1 MSNAPTHSVRSAIA
15 TGPLLLLLF
24 FLIGCLAPGAALAVD
39 GSDSLN
45 FRTISDGCGPFG
57 VGKYEAQDTSI
68 SYCMNQ
74 DCPGPSKPGG
84 PWRTYNQGWTWLDD
98 EFAAIV
104 CHGYPSNTSFGGHNL
119 SPDLAR
125 AATQIAVWM
134 LNGTTHPDGTYS
146 YTNSKGVARSGR
158 FYENAEAVAAAR
170 WLYDSA
176 KSGSIKAA
184 PHRARRYYGPVSG
197 EGRHQDMLYV
207 LPAVSIS
214 FQKQSSQADITAG
227 NDTYRL
233 GGATFDIF
241 ESAGDARVGTIQM
254 DENGRAQATLLP
266 NTAYYLVETKAPAG
280 YIPRSDRIAFPTQNS
295 GEHVTVNEQPGTIT
309 LRIAKIDAATDAG
322 AQVGASLAGAEFTCV
337 SQSTPGWTRTLTTD
351 ENGQAIL
358 DDVPL
363 GTFTIYES
371 KAPEGYLISND
382 CWSYTVGAEQLGD
395 TGIVELES
403 RIPNIPIAF
412 DLEISKF
419 KDHGDNDE
427 SGLEQP
433 AGGVVFEVVSNS
445 SQQVVGTLTTNVYG
459 FASTK
464 DQPEAWFGAGKRPA
478 SAHGAIPYDRAG
490 YTVREVVE
498 TVPEGFKQAG
508 EWTITAEQTADGA
521 ELQYIV
527 DNHALSTHL
536 QIVKR
541 DAQTGGTVPLA
552 GFTFQL
558 LDSHHEPV
566 SQTCWYPTHN
576 VMNTFTTDTAGAVTL
591 PESLNPGTYYVH
603 EASAK
608 EPYLRGEDLE
618 ITIPADRNLTP
629 VAVASFYDDAATGSI
644 EIIKTDAVDGRT
656 LAGATFD
663 IRAGGDIVRADDS
676 IVALDG
682 ETVATVTTDERG
694 HARVDH
700 LSLGCGTAIYEVVE
714 TQAPEGYLLNPTPH
728 TVKLSYADQQTPVIE
743 AHLDVSNDYT
753 KIDVSKVDACGGQEV
768 TGAELVLCDFN
779 GNEIDSWTSS
789 GKPHH
794 IEHLS
799 PGTYTLRETMS
810 PRTYDLAE
818 EITFEVKATGEVQ
831 TVAMKDTPIEI
842 RGRIDKRQEI
852 AQPVVSKLVANGD
865 GKNRAKARANT
876 QGAFSY
882 TIDAKNESSTWV
894 DELTITDD
902 LECDKDGAA
911 KLVAVET
918 PIAVGDLNGL
928 CNVWYRT
935 SPAGTDDTGKQ
946 VNATLDDG
954 HRNPWLETEEVT
966 KLLGDDMRLVDY
978 DGWHLWKADIPTDKS
993 VTLDTKEI
1001 DLTGDAVITGIRFE
1015 YGAVAADFTT
1025 RSEADSWT
1033 RDDLKDE
1040 HDDLDDAK
1048 AVLSSDA
1055 RGAVV
1060 HMQATSSYTPQ
1071 AALANSARVDLCR
1084 NGGGDKLEAHDEDR
1098 VIQRCALP
1106 QNLPATGSVTA
1117 AACIT
1122 ALLTTGTAAL
1132 WFARLKSVTK
1142 KRQHDKKAGEPVS
1155 RLARLGHKR

>member
-1 MSNAPTHSVRSAIA
+1 MSNAPTHSVHSAIA

-24 FLIGCLAPGAALAVD
+24 FLIGCLVPGAALAVD
-39 GSDSLN
+39 GSDALN

-84 PWRTYNQGWTWLDD
+84 AWRTYNQGWTWLDD

-104 CHGYPSNTSFGGHNL
+104 CHGYPSSTSFGGHNL

-134 LNGTTHPDGTYS
+134 LNGTTRPDGTYS

-176 KSGSIKAA
+176 KSGAIKAA
-184 PHRARRYYGPVSG
+184 PHRARRYHGPVSG

-207 LPAVSIS
+207 LPAASVS
-214 FQKQSSQADITAG
+214 FQKQSSNATITAG
-227 NDTYRL
+227 NDTYKL

-241 ESAGDARVGTIQM
+241 ESAGGARVGTIQM
-254 DENGRAQATLLP
+254 DDNGRAQATLLP
-266 NTAYYLVETKAPAG
+266 NTAYYLVETKAPVG
-280 YIPRSDRIAFPTQNS
+280 YIPRGDRIAFTTSDS
-295 GEHVTVNEQPGTIT
+295 GGHVTIDEQPGTIT
-309 LRIAKIDAATDAG
+309 LSIVKIDAATNAG
-322 AQVGASLAGAEFTCV
+322 PQVGASLAGAEFTCV

-351 ENGQAIL
+351 ENGRATL
-358 DDVPL
+358 NDVPL
-363 GTFTIYES
+363 GSFTIYES
-371 KAPEGYLISND
+371 KAPEGYHISND
-382 CWSYTVGAEQLGD
+382 SWSYTVGADQIGD
-395 TGIVELES
+395 TGVVELES

-419 KDHGDNDE
+419 KDRGDNDG
-427 SGLEQP
+427 SGIEQP
-433 AGGVVFEVVSNS
+433 AEGVIFEVVSNS
-445 SQQVVGTLTTNVYG
+445 SQQVIGTLTTNVYG

-464 DQPEAWFGAGKRPA
+464 DQADAWFGAGARV
-478 SAHGAIPYDRAG
+478 SGAHGAIPYDRAG
-490 YTVREVVE
+490 YTVREVAE

-508 EWTITAEQTADGA
+508 DWTVTVEQIADGA
-521 ELQYIV
+521 ELQYII

-566 SQTCWYPTHN
+566 SQTCWYPAHH
-576 VMNTFTTDTAGAVTL
+576 VMSTFTTDTAGAVTL
-591 PESLNPGTYYVH
+591 PESLNPGTYYVR

-608 EPYLRGEDLE
+608 KPYLRGEDLKV
-618 ITIPADRNLTP
+618 TIPADKNLTP

-644 EIIKTDAVDGRT
+644 EIVKTDAVGGHA

-663 IRAGGDIVRADDS
+663 IRAVGDIVRPDGS

-682 ETVATVTTDERG
+682 ETVATATTDERG
-694 HARVDH
+694 YARADH
-700 LSLGCGTAIYEVVE
+700 LSLGCGAATYEVVE

-728 TVKLSYADQQTPVIE
+728 TVELSYADQQTPVIE
-743 AHLDVSNDYT
+743 ARLDVSNDYT
-753 KIDVSKVDACGGQEV
+753 KIDISKADATGGQEV
-768 TGAELVLCDFN
+768 AGAKLALCDSD

-789 GKPHH
+789 DKPHH

-818 EITFEVKATGEVQ
+818 DTTFEVKATGEVQ
-831 TVAMKDTPIEI
+831 TVAMKDAPIEI

-852 AQPVVSKLVANGD
+852 SQPVISKLVANGD
-865 GKNRAKARANT
+865 GKNRAKTQPDT
-876 QGAFSY
+876 QGTFSY
-882 TIDAKNESSTWV
+882 TIDARNESSTWV
-894 DELTITDD
+894 DEFTVTDD
-902 LECDKDGAA
+902 LECAKDGAA

-918 PIAVGDLNGL
+918 PLAVGDLNGL

-935 SPAGTDDTGKQ
+935 SLAGTGDTDQ
-946 VNATLDDG
+946 RVNATLDDG
-954 HRNPWLETEEVT
+954 HHNPWLETDEVT
-966 KLLGDDMRLVDY
+966 KLLGDDARLVDY
-978 DGWHLWKADIPTDKS
+978 AGWHLWKADIPTAES
-993 VTLDTKEI
+993 VTLETK
-1001 DLTGDAVITGIRFE
+1001 DLGLADGTSITGIRFE
-1015 YGAVAADFTT
+1015 YGAVSADFTT
-1025 RSEADSWT
+1025 RSDADSWT
-1033 RDDLKDE
+1033 RVDLKDE
-1040 HDDLDDAK
+1040 HDDLDDAR

-1060 HMQATSSYTPQ
+1060 HMRATSSYTPQ
-1071 AALANSARVDLCR
+1071 TALTNSARVDLCR

-1106 QNLPATGSVTA
+1106 QDLPATGSVPI

-1122 ALLTTGTAAL
+1122 ALLTSGAAAI
-1132 WFARLKSVTK
+1132 WFARLRSFRK
-1142 KRQHDKKAGEPVS
+1142 KR
-1155 RLARLGHKR
+1155 

>member
-1 MSNAPTHSVRSAIA
+1 MSNAPTHSVHSAIA

-24 FLIGCLAPGAALAVD
+24 FLIGCLAPGGALAVD
-39 GSDSLN
+39 GSDALN

-84 PWRTYNQGWTWLDD
+84 PWRTYDQGWTWLDD

-134 LNGTTHPDGTYS
+134 LNGTTRPDGTYS
-146 YTNSKGVARSGR
+146 YTNSKGVVRNGR

-170 WLYDSA
+170 WLYESA

-184 PHRARRYYGPVSG
+184 PHRARRYHGPVSS

-207 LPAVSIS
+207 LPAISVS

-233 GGATFDIF
+233 GSATFDIF
-241 ESAGDARVGTIQM
+241 ESAGDARVGTIQT

-280 YIPRSDRIAFPTQNS
+280 YIPRSDRIAFTTQNS
-295 GEHVTVNEQPGTIT
+295 GEHVTINEQPGTIT

-351 ENGQAIL
+351 ENGRAIL
-358 DDVPL
+358 NDVPL

-371 KAPEGYLISND
+371 KAPEGYLISDD

-419 KDHGDNDE
+419 KDHGNNDG

-478 SAHGAIPYDRAG
+478 GAHGAIPYDRAG
-490 YTVREVVE
+490 YTVREVAE

-508 EWTITAEQTADGA
+508 EWTIEANQISDGT

-541 DAQTGGTVPLA
+541 DAQTGASVPLA

-558 LDSHHEPV
+558 LDSNHKPV
-566 SQTCWYPTHN
+566 SQTCWYPAHN
-576 VMNTFTTDTAGAVTL
+576 VMNTFTTDATGTVTL
-591 PESLNPGTYYVH
+591 PESLVPGTYYVR
-603 EASAK
+603 ETSAK
-608 EPYLRGEDLE
+608 EPYLVGEE
-618 ITIPADRNLTP
+618 IEVNIPADINLTP
-629 VAVASFYDDAATGSI
+629 VAIASYYDRAATGNI
-644 EIIKTDAVDGRT
+644 RIVKTNAVDGSS
-656 LAGATFD
+656 LAGAIFE
-663 IRAGGDIVRADDS
+663 IRAAGDIVRPDGGIAA
-676 IVALDG
+676 VGG
-682 ETVATVTTDERG
+682 ETVATVTTDETG
-694 HARVDH
+694 EACADN
-700 LSLGCGTAIYEVVE
+700 LPLGSGTARYEVVE
-714 TQAPEGYLLNPTPH
+714 TQAPTGFLLDRTSH
-728 TVKLSYADQQTPVIE
+728 IVDLTYADQKTPVVE
-743 AHLDVSNDYT
+743 ARLNVSDDYT
-753 KIDVSKVDACGGQEV
+753 KVDISKVDASGEQEV
-768 TGAELVLCDFN
+768 EGARLTLYGPDKT
-779 GNEIDSWTSS
+779 EIDSWTSS
-789 GKPHH
+789 DKPHRV
-794 IEHLS
+794 EHLT
-799 PGTYTLRETMS
+799 PGTYSLREMMS

-818 EITFEVKATGEVQ
+818 EITFEIKDTGEVQ
-831 TVAMKDTPIEI
+831 SVAMKDAPIEI
-842 RGRIDKRQEI
+842 KGQVDKRQELV
-852 AQPVVSKLVANGD
+852 QPIGKGLLANGD
-865 GKNRAKARANT
+865 GKNRAAAQTNAD
-876 QGAFSY
+876 GLFSY
-882 TIDAKNESSTWV
+882 TIDAQNDSATWV
-894 DELTITDD
+894 DEFTITDD
-902 LECDKDGAA
+902 LECAEDDTARF
-911 KLVAVET
+911 VSVET
-918 PIAVGDLNGL
+918 PVAIGDLNGL

-935 SPAGTDDTGKQ
+935 SPAGTSDSGKEA
-946 VNATLDDG
+946 NATLDDR

-966 KLLGDDMRLVDY
+966 KLLGDDVRLVDY

-1001 DLTGDAVITGIRFE
+1001 DLTDDVIITGIRFE

-1025 RSEADSWT
+1025 RSEAGSWT

-1048 AVLSSDA
+1048 AALNSDA

-1071 AALANSARVDLCR
+1071 TALVNSARVDLCR

-1098 VIQRCALP
+1098 VIQRCVRP
-1106 QNLPATGSVTA
+1106 QNLPATGSVAVA
-1117 AACIT
+1117 AYIT
-1122 ALLTTGTAAL
+1122 ALLTSGTAAI
-1132 WFARLKSVTK
+1132 WFARLKSAIK
-1142 KRQHDKKAGEPVS
+1142 KR
-1155 RLARLGHKR
+1155 

>member
-1 MSNAPTHSVRSAIA
+1 MSNAPTHSVHSAIA
-15 TGPLLLLLF
+15 TGPLLLILF
-24 FLIGCLAPGAALAVD
+24 FLIGCLAPGTALAVD
-39 GSDSLN
+39 GSDVLN

-134 LNGTTHPDGTYS
+134 LKGTTHPDGTYS

-184 PHRARRYYGPVSG
+184 PHRARRYHGPVSG

-207 LPAVSIS
+207 LPAVSVS

-280 YIPRSDRIAFPTQNS
+280 YIPRSDRITFTTQNS
-295 GEHVTVNEQPGTIT
+295 GEHVTINEQPGTIT

-358 DDVPL
+358 NDVPL
-363 GTFTIYES
+363 GTFTVYES

-382 CWSYTVGAEQLGD
+382 SWSYTVGAEQLGD

-419 KDHGDNDE
+419 KDYGDNDE

-433 AGGVVFEVVSNS
+433 AKGVVFEVISNS

-478 SAHGAIPYDRAG
+478 GVHGAIPYDRAG
-490 YTVREVVE
+490 YTVREVAE

-591 PESLNPGTYYVH
+591 PESLHPGTYYVH

-618 ITIPADRNLTP
+618 ITIPSDRNLTP

-644 EIIKTDAVDGRT
+644 EIIKTDAVDGRA

-663 IRAGGDIVRADDS
+663 IRADGDIVRADGS

-694 HARVDH
+694 HARVDL
-700 LSLGCGTAIYEVVE
+700 LSLGCGTATYEVVE

-831 TVAMKDTPIEI
+831 TMAMKDTPIEI
-842 RGRIDKRQEI
+842 RGSVDKRQEI
-852 AQPVVSKLVANGD
+852 ARPVVSKLVANGD

-902 LECDKDGAA
+902 LECVKDGAA

-935 SPAGTDDTGKQ
+935 SPAGTSDTGRQ

-954 HRNPWLETEEVT
+954 HHNPWLETEEVA
-966 KLLGDDMRLVDY
+966 KLLGDDVRLVDY

-993 VTLDTKEI
+993 VTLDTKEL
-1001 DLTGDAVITGIRFE
+1001 DLTDDAVITGIRFE

-1048 AVLSSDA
+1048 AVLNSDA

-1071 AALANSARVDLCR
+1071 TALANSARVDLCR

-1098 VIQRCALP
+1098 VIQRCTLP
-1106 QNLPATGSVTA
+1106 QNLPATGSVPV

-1122 ALLTTGTAAL
+1122 ALLISGTAAL
-1132 WFARLKSVTK
+1132 WFARLRSATK
-1142 KRQHDKKAGEPVS
+1142 R
-1155 RLARLGHKR
+1155 R

>member
-1 MSNAPTHSVRSAIA
+1 MSNAPTHSVHSAIA

-24 FLIGCLAPGAALAVD
+24 FLIGCLAPRTALAVD
-39 GSDSLN
+39 GSDVLN

-74 DCPGPSKPGG
+74 DRPGPSKPGG

-104 CHGYPSNTSFGGHNL
+104 CHGYPSSTSFGGHNL

-134 LNGTTHPDGTYS
+134 LNGTTRPDGTYS

-184 PHRARRYYGPVSG
+184 PHRARRYHGPVSG

-207 LPAVSIS
+207 LPAVSVS
-214 FQKQSSQADITAG
+214 FQKQSSQAGITAG

-280 YIPRSDRIAFPTQNS
+280 YIPRSDRIAFTTQNS
-295 GEHVTVNEQPGTIT
+295 GEHVTISEQPGTIT
-309 LRIAKIDAATDAG
+309 LRIVKIDAATDAG

-351 ENGQAIL
+351 ENGRAIL
-358 DDVPL
+358 NDVPL

-382 CWSYTVGAEQLGD
+382 SWSYTVGAEQLGD

-419 KDHGDNDE
+419 KGYGDNDE

-433 AGGVVFEVVSNS
+433 AGGVVFEVISNS

-478 SAHGAIPYDRAG
+478 GAHGAIPFGRAG
-490 YTVREVVE
+490 YTVREVAE

-536 QIVKR
+536 QIVKC

-566 SQTCWYPTHN
+566 SQTCWYPAHN
-576 VMNTFTTDTAGAVTL
+576 VMNTFTTDATGAVTL
-591 PESLNPGTYYVH
+591 PESLHPGTYYVH

-644 EIIKTDAVDGRT
+644 EIIKADAVDGRA

-663 IRAGGDIVRADDS
+663 IRAGGDIVRTDGS

-694 HARVDH
+694 QARVDH
-700 LSLGCGTAIYEVVE
+700 LSLGCGTATYEVVE

-743 AHLDVSNDYT
+743 VRLDVSNDYT
-753 KIDVSKVDACGGQEV
+753 KIDVSKVDACGGQEM
-768 TGAELVLCDFN
+768 TGAKLVLCDSN

-789 GKPHH
+789 GKPHR

-842 RGRIDKRQEI
+842 RGSVDKRQEI

-882 TIDAKNESSTWV
+882 TIDAKNEASTWV

-902 LECDKDGAA
+902 LECVKDGAA

-935 SPAGTDDTGKQ
+935 SPAGTSDTGRQ

-954 HRNPWLETEEVT
+954 HHNPWLETEEVA
-966 KLLGDDMRLVDY
+966 KLLGDDVRLVDY

-993 VTLDTKEI
+993 VTLDTKEL
-1001 DLTGDAVITGIRFE
+1001 DLTDGAVITGIRFE

-1025 RSEADSWT
+1025 RSEAGSWT

-1048 AVLSSDA
+1048 AILNSDA

-1071 AALANSARVDLCR
+1071 TALANSARVDLCR

-1098 VIQRCALP
+1098 VIQRCTLP
-1106 QNLPATGSVTA
+1106 QNLPATGSVPV

-1122 ALLTTGTAAL
+1122 ALLTSGAAAI
-1132 WFARLKSVTK
+1132 WFARLRSATK
-1142 KRQHDKKAGEPVS
+1142 R
-1155 RLARLGHKR
+1155 R

>member
-1 MSNAPTHSVRSAIA
+1 MSNAPTHSVHSAIA

-24 FLIGCLAPGAALAVD
+24 FLIGCLTPGAALAVD
-39 GSDSLN
+39 GSDALN

-84 PWRTYNQGWTWLDD
+84 PWRTYDQGWTWLDN

-104 CHGYPSNTSFGGHNL
+104 CHGYPSSTSFGGHNL

-134 LNGTTHPDGTYS
+134 LNGTTRPDGTYS
-146 YTNSKGVARSGR
+146 YTNSKGVVRSGR

-184 PHRARRYYGPVSG
+184 PHRARRYHGPVSS

-207 LPAVSIS
+207 LPAVSVS

-233 GGATFDIF
+233 GSATFDIF
-241 ESAGDARVGTIQM
+241 ESAGDARVGTIQT

-280 YIPRSDRIAFPTQNS
+280 YIPRGDRIAFTTQNS
-295 GEHVTVNEQPGTIT
+295 DEYVTINEQPGTIT
-309 LRIAKIDAATDAG
+309 LRIAKTDAATDGG

-351 ENGQAIL
+351 ENGRAIL
-358 DDVPL
+358 NDVPL

-419 KDHGDNDE
+419 KDHGNNDE

-433 AGGVVFEVVSNS
+433 AEGVVFEVVSNS
-445 SQQVVGTLTTNVYG
+445 SQQVVGTLTTNIYG

-478 SAHGAIPYDRAG
+478 GAHGAIPYDRAG
-490 YTVREVVE
+490 YTVREVAE

-508 EWTITAEQTADGA
+508 EWTVEANQISDGA
-521 ELQYIV
+521 KLQYIV

-541 DAQTGGTVPLA
+541 DAQTGASVPLA

-558 LDSHHEPV
+558 LDSNHKPV
-566 SQTCWYPTHN
+566 SQTCWYPAHN
-576 VMNTFTTDTAGAVTL
+576 VMNTFTTDATGTVTL
-591 PESLNPGTYYVH
+591 PESLVPGTYYVR
-603 EASAK
+603 ETSAK
-608 EPYLRGEDLE
+608 EPYLVGEE
-618 ITIPADRNLTP
+618 IEVNIPADINLTP
-629 VAVASFYDDAATGSI
+629 VAIASYHDRAATGNI
-644 EIIKTDAVDGRT
+644 RIVKTNAVDGSS
-656 LAGATFD
+656 LAGAIFE
-663 IRAGGDIVRADDS
+663 IRASGDIVRPDGGIAA
-676 IVALDG
+676 VGG
-682 ETVATVTTDERG
+682 ETVATVTTDETG
-694 HARVDH
+694 EACADN
-700 LSLGCGTAIYEVVE
+700 LPLGSGTARYEVVE
-714 TQAPEGYLLNPTPH
+714 TQAPTGFLLDRTSH
-728 TVKLSYADQQTPVIE
+728 IVDLTYADQKTPVVE
-743 AHLDVSNDYT
+743 ARLNVSDDYT
-753 KIDVSKVDACGGQEV
+753 KVDISKVDASGEQEV
-768 TGAELVLCDFN
+768 EGARLTLYGPDKT
-779 GNEIDSWTSS
+779 EIDSWTSS
-789 GKPHH
+789 DKPHRV
-794 IEHLS
+794 EHLA
-799 PGTYTLRETMS
+799 PGTYSLREMMS

-818 EITFEVKATGEVQ
+818 EITFEIKDTGEVQ
-831 TVAMKDTPIEI
+831 SVAMKDTPIEI
-842 RGRIDKRQEI
+842 KGQVDKRQELV
-852 AQPVVSKLVANGD
+852 QPIGKGLLANGD
-865 GKNRAKARANT
+865 GKNRAATQTNT
-876 QGAFSY
+876 DGLFSY
-882 TIDAKNESSTWV
+882 TIDARNDSATWV
-894 DELTITDD
+894 DEFTITDD
-902 LECDKDGAA
+902 LECAEDDTARF
-911 KLVAVET
+911 VSVET
-918 PIAVGDLNGL
+918 PVAIGDLNGL

-935 SPAGTDDTGKQ
+935 SPAGAHDSGKEA
-946 VNATLDDG
+946 NATLDDG

-966 KLLGDDMRLVDY
+966 KLLGDDVRLVDY

-1001 DLTGDAVITGIRFE
+1001 DLTDDVVITGIRFE

-1025 RSEADSWT
+1025 RSEAGSWT

-1048 AVLSSDA
+1048 AALNSDA

-1071 AALANSARVDLCR
+1071 TALVNSARVDLCR

-1098 VIQRCALP
+1098 VIQRCVRP
-1106 QNLPATGSVTA
+1106 QNLPATGSVA
-1117 AACIT
+1117 VAACIT
-1122 ALLTTGTAAL
+1122 ALLTSGTAAI
-1132 WFARLKSVTK
+1132 WFARLRSAIK
-1142 KRQHDKKAGEPVS
+1142 KR
-1155 RLARLGHKR
+1155 

>member
-1 MSNAPTHSVRSAIA
+1 MSNAPTHSVHSAIA

-24 FLIGCLAPGAALAVD
+24 FLIGCLTPGAALAVD
-39 GSDSLN
+39 GSDALN

-84 PWRTYNQGWTWLDD
+84 PWRTYDQGWTWLDD

-104 CHGYPSNTSFGGHNL
+104 CHGYPSSTSFGGHNL

-134 LNGTTHPDGTYS
+134 LNGTTRPDGTYS
-146 YTNSKGVARSGR
+146 YTNSKGVVRSGR
-158 FYENAEAVAAAR
+158 FYENAEAIAAAR
-170 WLYDSA
+170 WLYESA

-184 PHRARRYYGPVSG
+184 PHRARRYHGPVSG

-207 LPAVSIS
+207 LPAVSVS

-233 GGATFDIF
+233 GSATFDIF

-254 DENGRAQATLLP
+254 DENGHAQATLLP

-280 YIPRSDRIAFPTQNS
+280 YIPRGDRIAFTTQNS
-295 GEHVTVNEQPGTIT
+295 GEHVTINEQPGTIT
-309 LRIAKIDAATDAG
+309 LRIAKTDAATDAG

-351 ENGQAIL
+351 ENGRAIL
-358 DDVPL
+358 NGVPL

-419 KDHGDNDE
+419 KDHGNNDE

-478 SAHGAIPYDRAG
+478 GAHGAIPYDRAG
-490 YTVREVVE
+490 YTVREVAE

-508 EWTITAEQTADGA
+508 EWTIEANQISDGA

-541 DAQTGGTVPLA
+541 DVQTGASVPLA

-558 LDSHHEPV
+558 LDSNHKPV
-566 SQTCWYPTHN
+566 SQTCWYPAHN
-576 VMNTFTTDTAGAVTL
+576 VMNTFTTDATGTVTL
-591 PESLNPGTYYVH
+591 PESLVPGTYYVR
-603 EASAK
+603 ETSAK
-608 EPYLRGEDLE
+608 EPYLVGEE
-618 ITIPADRNLTP
+618 IEVNIPADINLTP
-629 VAVASFYDDAATGSI
+629 VAIASYYDRAATGNI
-644 EIIKTDAVDGRT
+644 RIVKTNAVDGSS
-656 LAGATFD
+656 LAGAIFE
-663 IRAGGDIVRADDS
+663 IRASGDIVRPDGGIA
-676 IVALDG
+676 AADG
-682 ETVATVTTDERG
+682 ETVATVTTDETG
-694 HARVDH
+694 EACADN
-700 LSLGCGTAIYEVVE
+700 LPLGSGTARYEVVE
-714 TQAPEGYLLNPTPH
+714 TQAPTGFLLDRTSH
-728 TVKLSYADQQTPVIE
+728 IVDLTYADQKTPVVE
-743 AHLDVSNDYT
+743 ARLNVSDDYT
-753 KIDVSKVDACGGQEV
+753 KVDISKVDASGEQEV
-768 TGAELVLCDFN
+768 EGARLTLYGPDKT
-779 GNEIDSWTSS
+779 EIDSWTSS
-789 GKPHH
+789 DKPHRV
-794 IEHLS
+794 EHLT
-799 PGTYTLRETMS
+799 PGTYSLREMMS

-818 EITFEVKATGEVQ
+818 EITFEIKETGEVQ
-831 TVAMKDTPIEI
+831 SVAMKDTPIEI
-842 RGRIDKRQEI
+842 KGQVDKRQELV
-852 AQPVVSKLVANGD
+852 QPIGKGLLANGD
-865 GKNRAKARANT
+865 GKNRAATQTNT
-876 QGAFSY
+876 DGLFSY
-882 TIDAKNESSTWV
+882 TIDARNDSATWV
-894 DELTITDD
+894 DEFTITDD
-902 LECDKDGAA
+902 LECAEDDTARF
-911 KLVAVET
+911 VSVET
-918 PIAVGDLNGL
+918 PVAIGDLNGL

-935 SPAGTDDTGKQ
+935 SPAGTSDSGKEA
-946 VNATLDDG
+946 NATLDNG

-966 KLLGDDMRLVDY
+966 KLLGDDVRLVDY
-978 DGWHLWKADIPTDKS
+978 DGWHLWKADIPTDRS

-1001 DLTGDAVITGIRFE
+1001 DLTDDVVITGIRFE

-1025 RSEADSWT
+1025 RSEAGSWT

-1048 AVLSSDA
+1048 ASLNSDA

-1071 AALANSARVDLCR
+1071 TALVNSARVDLCR

-1098 VIQRCALP
+1098 VIQRCARP
-1106 QNLPATGSVTA
+1106 QNLPATGSVA
-1117 AACIT
+1117 VAACIT
-1122 ALLTTGTAAL
+1122 ALLTSGTAAI
-1132 WFARLKSVTK
+1132 WFARLRSAIK
-1142 KRQHDKKAGEPVS
+1142 KR
-1155 RLARLGHKR
+1155 

>member
-1 MSNAPTHSVRSAIA
+1 MSNAPTHSVHSAIA

-24 FLIGCLAPGAALAVD
+24 FLIGCLTPGAALAVD
-39 GSDSLN
+39 GSDALN

-84 PWRTYNQGWTWLDD
+84 PWRTYDQGWTWLDD

-104 CHGYPSNTSFGGHNL
+104 CHGYPSSTSFGGHNL

-134 LNGTTHPDGTYS
+134 LNGTTRPDGTYS
-146 YTNSKGVARSGR
+146 YTNSKGVVRSGR

-184 PHRARRYYGPVSG
+184 PHRARRYHGPVSS

-207 LPAVSIS
+207 LPAVSVS

-233 GGATFDIF
+233 GSATFDIF
-241 ESAGDARVGTIQM
+241 ESAGDARVGTIQT
-254 DENGRAQATLLP
+254 DENGHAQATLLP

-280 YIPRSDRIAFPTQNS
+280 YIPRGGRIAFTTQNS
-295 GEHVTVNEQPGTIT
+295 GEHVTINEQPGTIT
-309 LRIAKIDAATDAG
+309 LRIAKTDAATDGG

-351 ENGQAIL
+351 ENGRAIL
-358 DDVPL
+358 NDVPL

-419 KDHGDNDE
+419 KDHGNNDE

-433 AGGVVFEVVSNS
+433 AEGVVFEVVSNS
-445 SQQVVGTLTTNVYG
+445 SQQVVSTLTTNVYG

-478 SAHGAIPYDRAG
+478 GAHGAIPYDRAG
-490 YTVREVVE
+490 YTVREVAE

-508 EWTITAEQTADGA
+508 EWTIEANQISDGA

-541 DAQTGGTVPLA
+541 DAQTGASVPLA

-558 LDSHHEPV
+558 LDSNHKPV
-566 SQTCWYPTHN
+566 SQTCWYPAHN
-576 VMNTFTTDTAGAVTL
+576 VMNTFTTDATGTVTL
-591 PESLNPGTYYVH
+591 PESLVPGTYYVR
-603 EASAK
+603 ETSAK
-608 EPYLRGEDLE
+608 EPYLVGEE
-618 ITIPADRNLTP
+618 IEVNIPADINLTP
-629 VAVASFYDDAATGSI
+629 VAIASYYDRAATGNI
-644 EIIKTDAVDGRT
+644 RIVKTNAVDGSS
-656 LAGATFD
+656 LAGAVFE
-663 IRAGGDIVRADDS
+663 IRASGDIVRPDGGIAA
-676 IVALDG
+676 VGG
-682 ETVATVTTDERG
+682 ETVATVTTDETG
-694 HARVDH
+694 EACADN
-700 LSLGCGTAIYEVVE
+700 LPLGSGTARYEVVE
-714 TQAPEGYLLNPTPH
+714 TQAPTGFLLNRTSH
-728 TVKLSYADQQTPVIE
+728 IVDLTYADQKTPVVE
-743 AHLDVSNDYT
+743 ARLNVSDDYT
-753 KIDVSKVDACGGQEV
+753 KVDISKVDASGEQEV
-768 TGAELVLCDFN
+768 EGARLTLYGPDKT
-779 GNEIDSWTSS
+779 EIDSWTSS
-789 GKPHH
+789 DKPHRV
-794 IEHLS
+794 EHLA
-799 PGTYTLRETMS
+799 PGTYSLREMMS

-818 EITFEVKATGEVQ
+818 EITFEIKDTGEVQ
-831 TVAMKDTPIEI
+831 SVAMKDTPIEI
-842 RGRIDKRQEI
+842 KGQVDKRQELV
-852 AQPVVSKLVANGD
+852 QPIGKGLLSNGD
-865 GKNRAKARANT
+865 GKNRAAT
-876 QGAFSY
+876 QTNADGLFSY
-882 TIDAKNESSTWV
+882 TIDAQNDSATWV
-894 DELTITDD
+894 DEFTITDD
-902 LECDKDGAA
+902 LECAEDDTARF
-911 KLVAVET
+911 VSVET
-918 PIAVGDLNGL
+918 PIAIGDLNGL

-935 SPAGTDDTGKQ
+935 SPAGTSDSGKEA
-946 VNATLDDG
+946 NATLDDG

-966 KLLGDDMRLVDY
+966 KLLGDDVRLVDY

-1001 DLTGDAVITGIRFE
+1001 DLTDDVVITGIRFE

-1025 RSEADSWT
+1025 RSEVGSWT

-1048 AVLSSDA
+1048 AALNSDA

-1071 AALANSARVDLCR
+1071 TALVNSARVDLCR

-1098 VIQRCALP
+1098 VIQRCARP
-1106 QNLPATGSVTA
+1106 QNLPATGSVA
-1117 AACIT
+1117 VAACIT
-1122 ALLTTGTAAL
+1122 ALLTSGTAAI
-1132 WFARLKSVTK
+1132 WFARLRSAIK
-1142 KRQHDKKAGEPVS
+1142 KR
-1155 RLARLGHKR
+1155 

>member
-1 MSNAPTHSVRSAIA
+1 MSNAPTHSVHSAIA

-24 FLIGCLAPGAALAVD
+24 FLIGCLIPEAALAVD
-39 GSDSLN
+39 GSDALN

-84 PWRTYNQGWTWLDD
+84 PWRTYDQGWTWLAD

-104 CHGYPSNTSFGGHNL
+104 CHGYPSSTSFGGHNL

-134 LNGTTHPDGTYS
+134 LNGTTRPDGTYS
-146 YTNSKGVARSGR
+146 YTNSKGVVRSGR

-170 WLYDSA
+170 WLYESA

-184 PHRARRYYGPVSG
+184 PHRARRYHGPVSS

-207 LPAVSIS
+207 LPAVSVS

-233 GGATFDIF
+233 GSATFDIF
-241 ESAGDARVGTIQM
+241 ESAGDARVGTIQT

-280 YIPRSDRIAFPTQNS
+280 YIPRGDRIAFTTQNS
-295 GEHVTVNEQPGTIT
+295 GEHVTINEQPGTIT

-351 ENGQAIL
+351 ENGRAIL
-358 DDVPL
+358 NDVPL

-371 KAPEGYLISND
+371 KTPEGYLISND

-403 RIPNIPIAF
+403 RIPNTPIAF

-419 KDHGDNDE
+419 KDHGNNDE

-478 SAHGAIPYDRAG
+478 GAHGAIPYDRAG
-490 YTVREVVE
+490 YTVREVAK

-508 EWTITAEQTADGA
+508 EWTIGANQISDGA

-541 DAQTGGTVPLA
+541 DAQTGASVPLA

-558 LDSHHEPV
+558 LDSNHKPV
-566 SQTCWYPTHN
+566 SQTCWYPAHN
-576 VMNTFTTDTAGAVTL
+576 VMNTFTTDATGTVTL
-591 PESLNPGTYYVH
+591 PESLVPGTYYVR
-603 EASAK
+603 ETSAK
-608 EPYLRGEDLE
+608 EPYLVGEE
-618 ITIPADRNLTP
+618 IEVNIPADINLTP
-629 VAVASFYDDAATGSI
+629 VAIASYYDRAATGNI
-644 EIIKTDAVDGRT
+644 RIVKTNAVDGSS
-656 LAGATFD
+656 LAGAIFE
-663 IRAGGDIVRADDS
+663 IRASGDIVRPDGGIAA
-676 IVALDG
+676 VGG
-682 ETVATVTTDERG
+682 ETVATVTTDETG
-694 HARVDH
+694 EACADN
-700 LSLGCGTAIYEVVE
+700 LPLGSGTARYEVVE
-714 TQAPEGYLLNPTPH
+714 SQAPTGFLLDRTSH
-728 TVKLSYADQQTPVIE
+728 IVDLTYADQKTPVVE
-743 AHLDVSNDYT
+743 ARLNVSDDYT
-753 KIDVSKVDACGGQEV
+753 KVDISKVDASGEQEV
-768 TGAELVLCDFN
+768 EGARLTLYGPDKT
-779 GNEIDSWTSS
+779 EIDSWTSS
-789 GKPHH
+789 DKPHRV
-794 IEHLS
+794 EHLA
-799 PGTYTLRETMS
+799 PGTYSLREMMS

-818 EITFEVKATGEVQ
+818 EITFEIKDTGEVQ
-831 TVAMKDTPIEI
+831 SVAMKDAPIEI
-842 RGRIDKRQEI
+842 KGQVDKRQELV
-852 AQPVVSKLVANGD
+852 QPIGKGLLANGD
-865 GKNRAKARANT
+865 GKNRAATQTNT
-876 QGAFSY
+876 DGLFSY
-882 TIDAKNESSTWV
+882 TIDARNDSATWV
-894 DELTITDD
+894 DEFTITDD
-902 LECDKDGAA
+902 LECAEDDTARF
-911 KLVAVET
+911 VSVET
-918 PIAVGDLNGL
+918 PVAIGDLNGL

-935 SPAGTDDTGKQ
+935 SPAGTSDSGKEA
-946 VNATLDDG
+946 NATLDDG
-954 HRNPWLETEEVT
+954 HRNPWLETDEVT
-966 KLLGDDMRLVDY
+966 KLLGDGVRLVDY

-1001 DLTGDAVITGIRFE
+1001 DLTDDVVITGIRFE

-1025 RSEADSWT
+1025 RSEAGSWT

-1048 AVLSSDA
+1048 AALNSDA

-1071 AALANSARVDLCR
+1071 TALVNSARVDLCR

-1098 VIQRCALP
+1098 VIQRCARP
-1106 QNLPATGSVTA
+1106 QNLPATGSVA
-1117 AACIT
+1117 VAACIT
-1122 ALLTTGTAAL
+1122 ALLTSGTAAI
-1132 WFARLKSVTK
+1132 WFARLRSAIK
-1142 KRQHDKKAGEPVS
+1142 KR
-1155 RLARLGHKR
+1155 

>member
-1 MSNAPTHSVRSAIA
+1 MSNAPTHSVHSAIA

-24 FLIGCLAPGAALAVD
+24 FLIGCLAPGTALAVD
-39 GSDSLN
+39 GSDVLN

-134 LNGTTHPDGTYS
+134 LKGTTHPDGTYS

-184 PHRARRYYGPVSG
+184 PHRARRYHGPVSG

-207 LPAVSIS
+207 LPAVSVS

-280 YIPRSDRIAFPTQNS
+280 YIPRSDRITFTTQNS
-295 GEHVTVNEQPGTIT
+295 GEHVTINEQPGTIT

-358 DDVPL
+358 NDVPL
-363 GTFTIYES
+363 GTFTVYES

-382 CWSYTVGAEQLGD
+382 SWSYTVGAEQLGD

-419 KDHGDNDE
+419 KDYGDNDE

-433 AGGVVFEVVSNS
+433 AGGVVFEVVNNS

-478 SAHGAIPYDRAG
+478 GAHGAIPYDRAG
-490 YTVREVVE
+490 YTVREVAE

-508 EWTITAEQTADGA
+508 EWTIAAEQSADGA
-521 ELQYIV
+521 ELQYII

-536 QIVKR
+536 QIVKC

-566 SQTCWYPTHN
+566 SQTCWYPAHN
-576 VMNTFTTDTAGAVTL
+576 VMNTFTTDATGAVTL
-591 PESLNPGTYYVH
+591 PESLHPGTYYVH

-644 EIIKTDAVDGRT
+644 EIIKTDAVDGRA

-663 IRAGGDIVRADDS
+663 IRADGDIVRTDGS

-694 HARVDH
+694 QARVDH
-700 LSLGCGTAIYEVVE
+700 LSLGCGTATYEVVE

-743 AHLDVSNDYT
+743 VRLDVSNDYT

-768 TGAELVLCDFN
+768 TGAELVLCDSN

-842 RGRIDKRQEI
+842 RGSVDKRQEI

-865 GKNRAKARANT
+865 EKNRAKARANT

-902 LECDKDGAA
+902 LECVKDGAA

-935 SPAGTDDTGKQ
+935 SPAGTSDTGRQ
-946 VNATLDDG
+946 VNATLDDR
-954 HRNPWLETEEVT
+954 HHNPWLETEEVA
-966 KLLGDDMRLVDY
+966 KLLGDDVRLVDY

-993 VTLDTKEI
+993 VTLDTKEL
-1001 DLTGDAVITGIRFE
+1001 DLTDDAVITGIRFE

-1048 AVLSSDA
+1048 AVLNPDA
-1055 RGAVV
+1055 RGAIV
-1060 HMQATSSYTPQ
+1060 HIQATSAYTPQ
-1071 AALANSARVDLCR
+1071 TALTNSARVDLCR
-1084 NGGGDKLEAHDEDR
+1084 NGGGDKLESHDEDC
-1098 VIQRCALP
+1098 VIQRCTLP
-1106 QNLPATGSVTA
+1106 QDLPATGAVPI

-1122 ALLTTGTAAL
+1122 ALLTSGAAVL
-1132 WFARLKSVTK
+1132 WFARLRSIPK
-1142 KRQHDKKAGEPVS
+1142 KR
-1155 RLARLGHKR
+1155 

>member
-1 MSNAPTHSVRSAIA
+1 MSNAPTHSVHSAIA

-24 FLIGCLAPGAALAVD
+24 LLFGCLAPGAAFAVD
-39 GSDSLN
+39 GYDQLG
-45 FRTISDGCGPFG
+45 FRTISDDCGPFFI
-57 VGKYEAQDTSI
+57 GKYEAQDASI
-68 SYCMNQ
+68 AYCMNQ
-74 DCPGPSKPGG
+74 ERPGPTKPGG
-84 PWRTYNQGWTWLDD
+84 PWLNFDQGWVWLDD

-104 CHGYPSNTSFGGHNL
+104 CHGYPTTTSFGGYYL
-119 SPDLAR
+119 SPDRAR
-125 AATQIAVWM
+125 AATQLAVWM
-134 LNGTTHPDGTYS
+134 LNGTTHVDGTYS
-146 YTNSKGVARSGR
+146 YTTAQGKTKSGH
-158 FYENAEAVAAAR
+158 FTADNEVVAAAR
-170 WLYDSA
+170 WLHDSA

-184 PHRARRYYGPVSG
+184 PHRARRYLGAVSG
-197 EGRHQDMLYV
+197 GSKRQDMLYV
-207 LPAVSIS
+207 LPAVSVS
-214 FQKQSSQADITAG
+214 FQKQSANAAITSG
-227 NDTYRL
+227 NNTYQFD
-233 GGATFDIF
+233 GATFDVF
-241 ESAGDARVGTIQM
+241 ESASGARVGTIQM
-254 DENGRAQATLLP
+254 DSNGRAQATLLP

-280 YIPRSDRIAFPTQNS
+280 YVPRRDRIAFTTGNDGGQ
-295 GEHVTVNEQPGTIT
+295 VVIDEQPGTIN
-309 LRIAKIDAATDAG
+309 LRIVKLDAATNAG
-322 AQVGASLAGAEFTCV
+322 PQVGSSLAGAEFTCV
-337 SQSTPGWTRTLTTD
+337 SQSTPGWAQILTTD
-351 ENGQAIL
+351 ESGQAIL
-358 DDVPL
+358 ADVPL

-371 KAPEGYLISND
+371 KAPEGYLPSND
-382 CWSYTVGAEQLGD
+382 SWTYTVGANQLGD
-395 TGIVELES
+395 SGVVEIES
-403 RIPNIPIAF
+403 RVSDIPIAF

-419 KDHGDNDE
+419 KDYGNSDQ

-445 SQQVVGTLTTNVYG
+445 SQQVVGSLTTNIYG

-464 DQPEAWFGAGKRPA
+464 DQTEAWFGTGKRPA
-478 SAHGAIPYDRAG
+478 GVHGAVPYDRAG
-490 YTVREVVE
+490 YTVREVPE
-498 TVPEGFKQAG
+498 TVPEGFKRAG
-508 EWTITAEQTADGA
+508 EWTVEANQISDGA

-541 DAQTGGTVPLA
+541 DAQTGASVPLA

-558 LDSHHEPV
+558 LDSNHKPV
-566 SQTCWYPTHN
+566 SQTCWYPAHN
-576 VMNTFTTDTAGAVTL
+576 VMDTFTTDATGTVTL
-591 PESLNPGTYYVH
+591 PESLVPGTYYVR
-603 EASAK
+603 ETSAK
-608 EPYLRGEDLE
+608 EPYLVGGEIE
-618 ITIPADRNLTP
+618 VNIPADINLTP
-629 VAVASFYDDAATGSI
+629 VAIVSYYDHTATGNI
-644 EIIKTDAVDGRT
+644 RIVKTDAVDGSS
-656 LAGATFD
+656 LAGAIFE
-663 IRAGGDIVRADDS
+663 IRASGDIVRPDGS
-676 IVALDG
+676 IAALDG
-682 ETVATVTTDERG
+682 ETVATVTTDETG
-694 HARVDH
+694 EARADD
-700 LSLGCGTAIYEVVE
+700 LPLGCGTATYEVVE

-743 AHLDVSNDYT
+743 VRLDVSNDYT

-768 TGAELVLCDFN
+768 TGAELVLCDSN

-810 PRTYDLAE
+810 PRTYDPAE

-842 RGRIDKRQEI
+842 RGSVDKRQEI
-852 AQPVVSKLVANGD
+852 AQPVVSKLVTNGD
-865 GKNRAKARANT
+865 GKNRGKARANT
-876 QGAFSY
+876 QGVFSY

-902 LECDKDGAA
+902 LECAKDGAA

-935 SPAGTDDTGKQ
+935 SPAGTSDTGRQ

-954 HRNPWLETEEVT
+954 RHNPWLETEEVT
-966 KLLGDDMRLVDY
+966 KLLGDDVRLVDY

-1001 DLTGDAVITGIRFE
+1001 DLTDDAVITGIRFE
-1015 YGAVAADFTT
+1015 YGTVAADFTT

-1048 AVLSSDA
+1048 AALNSDA

-1071 AALANSARVDLCR
+1071 TALANSARVDLCR

-1106 QNLPATGSVTA
+1106 QNLPATGSATV

-1122 ALLTTGTAAL
+1122 ALLTSGTAAI
-1132 WFARLKSVTK
+1132 WFARLRSASK
-1142 KRQHDKKAGEPVS
+1142 KR
-1155 RLARLGHKR
+1155 

>member
-1 MSNAPTHSVRSAIA
+1 MSNAPTHSVHSAIA

-24 FLIGCLAPGAALAVD
+24 FLIGCLTPGAALAVD
-39 GSDSLN
+39 GSDALN

-84 PWRTYNQGWTWLDD
+84 PWRTYDQGWTWLDD

-104 CHGYPSNTSFGGHNL
+104 CHGYPSSTSFGGHNL

-134 LNGTTHPDGTYS
+134 LNGTTRPDGTYS
-146 YTNSKGVARSGR
+146 YTNSKGVVRSGR
-158 FYENAEAVAAAR
+158 FFENAEAIAAAR
-170 WLYDSA
+170 WLYESA

-184 PHRARRYYGPVSG
+184 PHRARRYHGPVSG

-207 LPAVSIS
+207 LPAVSVS

-233 GGATFDIF
+233 GSATFDIF

-254 DENGRAQATLLP
+254 DENGHAQATLLP

-280 YIPRSDRIAFPTQNS
+280 YIPRGDRIAFTTQNS
-295 GEHVTVNEQPGTIT
+295 GEHVTINEQPGTIT
-309 LRIAKIDAATDAG
+309 LRIEKTDAATDAG

-351 ENGQAIL
+351 ENGRAIL
-358 DDVPL
+358 NGVPL

-419 KDHGDNDE
+419 KDHGNNDE

-478 SAHGAIPYDRAG
+478 GAHGAIPYDRAG
-490 YTVREVVE
+490 YTVREVAE

-508 EWTITAEQTADGA
+508 EWTIEANQISDGA

-541 DAQTGGTVPLA
+541 DVQTGASVPLA

-558 LDSHHEPV
+558 LDSNHKPV
-566 SQTCWYPTHN
+566 SQTCWYPAHN
-576 VMNTFTTDTAGAVTL
+576 VMNTFTTDATGTVTL
-591 PESLNPGTYYVH
+591 PESLVPGTYYVR
-603 EASAK
+603 ETSAK
-608 EPYLRGEDLE
+608 EPYLVGEE
-618 ITIPADRNLTP
+618 IEVSIPADINLTP
-629 VAVASFYDDAATGSI
+629 VAIASYYDRAATGNI
-644 EIIKTDAVDGRT
+644 RIVKTNAVDGSS
-656 LAGATFD
+656 LAGAIFE
-663 IRAGGDIVRADDS
+663 IRASGDIVRPDGGIAA
-676 IVALDG
+676 VGG
-682 ETVATVTTDERG
+682 ETVATVTTDETG
-694 HARVDH
+694 EACADN
-700 LSLGCGTAIYEVVE
+700 LPLGSGTARYEVVE
-714 TQAPEGYLLNPTPH
+714 TQAPTGFLLDRTSH
-728 TVKLSYADQQTPVIE
+728 IVDLTYADQKTPVVE
-743 AHLDVSNDYT
+743 ARLNVSDDYT
-753 KIDVSKVDACGGQEV
+753 KVDISKVDASGEQEV
-768 TGAELVLCDFN
+768 EGARLTLYGPDKT
-779 GNEIDSWTSS
+779 EIDSWTSS
-789 GKPHH
+789 DKPHRV
-794 IEHLS
+794 EHLA
-799 PGTYTLRETMS
+799 PGTYSLREMMS

-818 EITFEVKATGEVQ
+818 EITFEIKDTGEVQ
-831 TVAMKDTPIEI
+831 SVAMKDTPIEI
-842 RGRIDKRQEI
+842 KGQVDKRQELV
-852 AQPVVSKLVANGD
+852 QPIGKGLLANGD
-865 GKNRAKARANT
+865 GKNRAATQTNT
-876 QGAFSY
+876 DGLFSY
-882 TIDAKNESSTWV
+882 TIDARNDSATWV
-894 DELTITDD
+894 DEFTITDD
-902 LECDKDGAA
+902 LECAEDDTAR
-911 KLVAVET
+911 LVSVET
-918 PIAVGDLNGL
+918 PVAIGDLNGL

-935 SPAGTDDTGKQ
+935 SPAGTSDSGKEA
-946 VNATLDDG
+946 NATLDNG

-966 KLLGDDMRLVDY
+966 KLLGDDVRLVDY
-978 DGWHLWKADIPTDKS
+978 DGWHLWKADIPTDRS

-1001 DLTGDAVITGIRFE
+1001 DLTDDVVITGIRFE

-1025 RSEADSWT
+1025 RSEAGSWT

-1048 AVLSSDA
+1048 ASLNSDA

-1071 AALANSARVDLCR
+1071 TALVNSARVDLCR

-1098 VIQRCALP
+1098 VIQRCARP
-1106 QNLPATGSVTA
+1106 QNLPATGSVA
-1117 AACIT
+1117 VAACIT
-1122 ALLTTGTAAL
+1122 ALLTSGTAAI
-1132 WFARLKSVTK
+1132 WFARLRSAIK
-1142 KRQHDKKAGEPVS
+1142 KR
-1155 RLARLGHKR
+1155 

>member
-1 MSNAPTHSVRSAIA
+1 MSNAPTHSVHSAIA

-24 FLIGCLAPGAALAVD
+24 FLIGCLAPGTALAVD
-39 GSDSLN
+39 GSDVLN

-134 LNGTTHPDGTYS
+134 LKGTTHPDGTYS

-184 PHRARRYYGPVSG
+184 PHRARRYHGPVSG

-207 LPAVSIS
+207 LPAVSVS

-280 YIPRSDRIAFPTQNS
+280 YIPRSDRITFTTQNS
-295 GEHVTVNEQPGTIT
+295 GEHVTINEQPGTIT

-358 DDVPL
+358 NDVPL
-363 GTFTIYES
+363 GTFTVYES

-382 CWSYTVGAEQLGD
+382 SWSYTVGAEQLGD

-419 KDHGDNDE
+419 KDYGDNDE

-433 AGGVVFEVVSNS
+433 AKGVVFEVISNG

-478 SAHGAIPYDRAG
+478 GVHGAIPYDRAG
-490 YTVREVVE
+490 YTVREVAE

-536 QIVKR
+536 QIVKC

-566 SQTCWYPTHN
+566 SQTCWYPAHN
-576 VMNTFTTDTAGAVTL
+576 VMNTFTTDATGAVTL
-591 PESLNPGTYYVH
+591 PESLHPGTYYVH

-618 ITIPADRNLTP
+618 IAIPADRNLTP
-629 VAVASFYDDAATGSI
+629 VAVVSFYDDAATGSI
-644 EIIKTDAVDGRT
+644 DIIKTDAVDGRT

-663 IRAGGDIVRADDS
+663 IRADGDIVRTDDS

-694 HARVDH
+694 QARVDH
-700 LSLGCGTAIYEVVE
+700 LSLGCGTATYEVVE

-743 AHLDVSNDYT
+743 VRLDVSNDYT

-768 TGAELVLCDFN
+768 TGAELVLCDSN

-831 TVAMKDTPIEI
+831 TIAMKDTPIEI
-842 RGRIDKRQEI
+842 RGSVDKRQEI

-902 LECDKDGAA
+902 LECAKDGAA

-935 SPAGTDDTGKQ
+935 SPAGTSDTDRQ

-954 HRNPWLETEEVT
+954 RHNPWLETEEVA
-966 KLLGDDMRLVDY
+966 KLLGDDVRLVDY

-1001 DLTGDAVITGIRFE
+1001 DLTDDAVITGIRFE

-1048 AVLSSDA
+1048 AALNSDA

-1071 AALANSARVDLCR
+1071 TALANSARVDLCR

-1098 VIQRCALP
+1098 VIQRCTLP
-1106 QNLPATGSVTA
+1106 QNLPATGSVPV

-1122 ALLTTGTAAL
+1122 ALLTSGAAAI
-1132 WFARLKSVTK
+1132 WFARLRSATK
-1142 KRQHDKKAGEPVS
+1142 R
-1155 RLARLGHKR
+1155 R

>member
-1 MSNAPTHSVRSAIA
+1 MSNAPTHSVHSAIA

-24 FLIGCLAPGAALAVD
+24 FLIGCLTPGAALAVD
-39 GSDSLN
+39 GSDALN

-84 PWRTYNQGWTWLDD
+84 PWRTYDQGWTWLDN

-104 CHGYPSNTSFGGHNL
+104 CHGYPSSTSFGGHNL

-134 LNGTTHPDGTYS
+134 LNGTTRPDGTYS
-146 YTNSKGVARSGR
+146 YTNSKGVVRSGR

-184 PHRARRYYGPVSG
+184 PHRARRYHGPVSG

-207 LPAVSIS
+207 LPAISVS

-233 GGATFDIF
+233 GSATFDIF
-241 ESAGDARVGTIQM
+241 ESAGDARVGTIQT
-254 DENGRAQATLLP
+254 DENGHAQATLLP

-280 YIPRSDRIAFPTQNS
+280 YIPRGDRIAFTTQNS
-295 GEHVTVNEQPGTIT
+295 GEHVSINEQPGTIT
-309 LRIAKIDAATDAG
+309 LRIAKTDAATDGG

-351 ENGQAIL
+351 ENGRAIL
-358 DDVPL
+358 NDVPL

-371 KAPEGYLISND
+371 KAPEGYLISDD

-419 KDHGDNDE
+419 KDHGNNDE

-433 AGGVVFEVVSNS
+433 ARGVVFEVVSNS

-464 DQPEAWFGAGKRPA
+464 DQPEAWFGTGKRPA
-478 SAHGAIPYDRAG
+478 GAHGAIPYDRAG
-490 YTVREVVE
+490 YTVREVAE

-508 EWTITAEQTADGA
+508 EWTVEANQISDGA
-521 ELQYIV
+521 KLQYIV

-541 DAQTGGTVPLA
+541 DVQTGASVPLA

-558 LDSHHEPV
+558 LDSNHKPV

-576 VMNTFTTDTAGAVTL
+576 VMNTFTTDATGTVTL
-591 PESLNPGTYYVH
+591 PESLVPGTYYVR
-603 EASAK
+603 ETSAK
-608 EPYLRGEDLE
+608 EPYLVGEE
-618 ITIPADRNLTP
+618 IEVNIPADINLTP
-629 VAVASFYDDAATGSI
+629 VAIASYYDRAATGNI
-644 EIIKTDAVDGRT
+644 RIVKTNAVDGSS
-656 LAGATFD
+656 LAGAIFE
-663 IRAGGDIVRADDS
+663 IRASGDIVRPDGGIAA
-676 IVALDG
+676 VGG
-682 ETVATVTTDERG
+682 ETVATVTTDETG
-694 HARVDH
+694 EACADN
-700 LSLGCGTAIYEVVE
+700 LPLGSGTARYEVVE
-714 TQAPEGYLLNPTPH
+714 TQAPTGFLLDRTSH
-728 TVKLSYADQQTPVIE
+728 IVDLTYADQKTPVVE
-743 AHLDVSNDYT
+743 ARLNVSDDYT
-753 KIDVSKVDACGGQEV
+753 KVDISKVDASGEQEV
-768 TGAELVLCDFN
+768 EGARLTLYGPDKT
-779 GNEIDSWTSS
+779 EIDSWTSS
-789 GKPHH
+789 DKPHRV
-794 IEHLS
+794 EHLA
-799 PGTYTLRETMS
+799 PDTYSLREMMS

-818 EITFEVKATGEVQ
+818 EITFEIKDTGEVQ
-831 TVAMKDTPIEI
+831 SVAMKDAPIEI
-842 RGRIDKRQEI
+842 KGQVDKRQELV
-852 AQPVVSKLVANGD
+852 QPIEKGLLANGD
-865 GKNRAKARANT
+865 GKNRAAT
-876 QGAFSY
+876 QTNSDGLFSY
-882 TIDAKNESSTWV
+882 TIDARNDSATWV
-894 DELTITDD
+894 DEFTITDD
-902 LECDKDGAA
+902 LECAKDGTARFISI
-911 KLVAVET
+911 ET
-918 PIAVGDLNGL
+918 PVAIGDLNGL

-935 SPAGTDDTGKQ
+935 TPLDSTDVDEPA
-946 VNATLDDG
+946 NATLDDG
-954 HRNPWLETEEVT
+954 HDNPWLESDEV
-966 KLLGDDMRLVDY
+966 KESLGEDCRLVDY
-978 DGWHLWKADIPTDKS
+978 DGWHLWKADVSTTES
-993 VTLDTKEI
+993 TTLEAKEL
-1001 DLTGDAVITGIRFE
+1001 DLASNTVVTGIRIE

-1025 RSEADSWT
+1025 RSDADSWT

-1048 AVLSSDA
+1048 AILGTDA

-1060 HMQATSSYTPQ
+1060 HMQATSAYTPQ
-1071 AALANSARVDLCR
+1071 TALTNSARVDLCR
-1084 NGGGDKLEAHDEDR
+1084 NGGGDKLESHDEDR
-1098 VIQRCALP
+1098 VIQRCTLP
-1106 QNLPATGSVTA
+1106 QDLPATGSVPIT
-1117 AACIT
+1117 ACIT
-1122 ALLTTGTAAL
+1122 AFLTSGAAAL
-1132 WFARLKSVTK
+1132 WFARLRSIQK
-1142 KRQHDKKAGEPVS
+1142 KH
-1155 RLARLGHKR
+1155 

>member
-1 MSNAPTHSVRSAIA
+1 MSNAPTHSVHSAIA

-24 FLIGCLAPGAALAVD
+24 FLIGCLIPEAALAVD
-39 GSDSLN
+39 GSDALN

-84 PWRTYNQGWTWLDD
+84 PWRTYDQGWTWLDD

-104 CHGYPSNTSFGGHNL
+104 CHGYPSSTSFGGHNL

-146 YTNSKGVARSGR
+146 YTNSKGVVRSGR

-170 WLYDSA
+170 WLYESA

-184 PHRARRYYGPVSG
+184 PHRARRYHGPVSG

-207 LPAVSIS
+207 LPAISVS
-214 FQKQSSQADITAG
+214 FQKQSSQANITAG

-233 GGATFDIF
+233 GSATFDIF
-241 ESAGDARVGTIQM
+241 ESAGDARVGTIQT

-280 YIPRSDRIAFPTQNS
+280 YIPRGDRIAFTTQNS
-295 GEHVTVNEQPGTIT
+295 GEHVTINEQPGTIT
-309 LRIAKIDAATDAG
+309 LRIAKTDAATDGG

-351 ENGQAIL
+351 ENGRAIL
-358 DDVPL
+358 NDVPL

-419 KDHGDNDE
+419 KDQGNNDE

-478 SAHGAIPYDRAG
+478 GAHGAIPYDRAG
-490 YTVREVVE
+490 YTVREVAE

-508 EWTITAEQTADGA
+508 EWTVEANQISDGA
-521 ELQYIV
+521 KLQYIV

-541 DAQTGGTVPLA
+541 DAQTGASVPLA

-558 LDSHHEPV
+558 LDSNHKPV
-566 SQTCWYPTHN
+566 SQTCWYPAHN
-576 VMNTFTTDTAGAVTL
+576 VMNTFTTDATGTVTL
-591 PESLNPGTYYVH
+591 PESLVPGTYYVR
-603 EASAK
+603 ETSAK
-608 EPYLRGEDLE
+608 EPYLVGEE
-618 ITIPADRNLTP
+618 IEVNIPADINLTP
-629 VAVASFYDDAATGSI
+629 VAIASYYDRAATGNI
-644 EIIKTDAVDGRT
+644 RIVKTNAVDGSS
-656 LAGATFD
+656 LAGAIFE
-663 IRAGGDIVRADDS
+663 IRASGDIVRPDGGIAA
-676 IVALDG
+676 VGG
-682 ETVATVTTDERG
+682 ETVATVTTDETG
-694 HARVDH
+694 EACADN
-700 LSLGCGTAIYEVVE
+700 LPLGSGTARYEVVE
-714 TQAPEGYLLNPTPH
+714 TQAPTGFLLDRTSH
-728 TVKLSYADQQTPVIE
+728 IVDLTYADQKTPVVE
-743 AHLDVSNDYT
+743 ARLNVSDDYT
-753 KIDVSKVDACGGQEV
+753 KVDISKVDASGEQEV
-768 TGAELVLCDFN
+768 EGARLTLYGPDKT
-779 GNEIDSWTSS
+779 EIDSWTSS
-789 GKPHH
+789 DKPHRV
-794 IEHLS
+794 EHLA
-799 PGTYTLRETMS
+799 PGTYSLREMMS

-818 EITFEVKATGEVQ
+818 EITFEIKDTGEVQ
-831 TVAMKDTPIEI
+831 SVAMKDAPIEI
-842 RGRIDKRQEI
+842 KGQVDKRQELV
-852 AQPVVSKLVANGD
+852 QPIGKGLLANGD
-865 GKNRAKARANT
+865 GKNRAATQTNT
-876 QGAFSY
+876 GGLFSY
-882 TIDAKNESSTWV
+882 TIDARNDSATWV
-894 DELTITDD
+894 DEFTITDD
-902 LECDKDGAA
+902 LECAEDDTARF
-911 KLVAVET
+911 VSVET
-918 PIAVGDLNGL
+918 PIAIGDLNGL

-935 SPAGTDDTGKQ
+935 SPAGTSDSGKEA
-946 VNATLDDG
+946 NATLDDG

-966 KLLGDDMRLVDY
+966 KLLGDDVRLVDY

-1001 DLTGDAVITGIRFE
+1001 DLTDDAVITGIRFE

-1025 RSEADSWT
+1025 RSEAGSWT

-1048 AVLSSDA
+1048 AALNSDA

-1071 AALANSARVDLCR
+1071 TALVNSARVDLCR

-1098 VIQRCALP
+1098 VIQRCVRP
-1106 QNLPATGSVTA
+1106 QNLPATGSVA
-1117 AACIT
+1117 VAACIT
-1122 ALLTTGTAAL
+1122 ALLTSGTAAI
-1132 WFARLKSVTK
+1132 WFARLRSAIK
-1142 KRQHDKKAGEPVS
+1142 KR
-1155 RLARLGHKR
+1155 

>member
-1 MSNAPTHSVRSAIA
+1 MSNAPTHSVHSAIA

-24 FLIGCLAPGAALAVD
+24 FLIGCLVPGVALAID
-39 GSDSLN
+39 GSDALN
-45 FRTISDGCGPFG
+45 FRTISDDCGPFG

-84 PWRTYNQGWTWLDD
+84 AWRTYNQGWTWLDD

-104 CHGYPSNTSFGGHNL
+104 CHGYPSSTSFGGHNL

-176 KSGSIKAA
+176 KSGAIKAA
-184 PHRARRYYGPVSG
+184 PHRARRYHGPVSG

-207 LPAVSIS
+207 LPAVSVS
-214 FQKQSSQADITAG
+214 FQKQSSNATITAG
-227 NDTYRL
+227 NDTYEL

-241 ESAGDARVGTIQM
+241 ESTSDARVGTIQM

-280 YIPRSDRIAFPTQNS
+280 YIPRGDRIAFTTSDS
-295 GEHVTVNEQPGTIT
+295 GGYVAIDEQPGTIT
-309 LRIAKIDAATDAG
+309 LRIVKIDAATNAG
-322 AQVGASLAGAEFTCV
+322 PQVGASLAGAGFTCV

-351 ENGQAIL
+351 ENGRATLNDI
-358 DDVPL
+358 PL
-363 GTFTIYES
+363 GSFTIYES

-382 CWSYTVGAEQLGD
+382 SWSYTVGADQIGD
-395 TGIVELES
+395 TGVIELES

-419 KDHGDNDE
+419 KDSGDNDG
-427 SGLEQP
+427 SGIEQP
-433 AGGVVFEVVSNS
+433 AEGVVFEVVSNS
-445 SQQVVGTLTTNVYG
+445 SQQVIGNLTTNVYG

-464 DQPEAWFGAGKRPA
+464 DQADAWFGAGKRPA
-478 SAHGAIPYDRAG
+478 GAHGAIPYDRAG
-490 YTVREVVE
+490 YTVREVAE
-498 TVPEGFKQAG
+498 TIPEGFKQAG
-508 EWTITAEQTADGA
+508 DWTVTVEQIADGA
-521 ELQYIV
+521 ELQYII

-558 LDSHHEPV
+558 LDSNHEPV
-566 SQTCWYPTHN
+566 SQTCWYPAHH
-576 VMNTFTTDTAGAVTL
+576 VMSTFTTDTAGTVTL
-591 PESLNPGTYYVH
+591 PESLNPGTYYVR
-603 EASAK
+603 EALAK

-618 ITIPADRNLTP
+618 ITIPADKNLTP
-629 VAVASFYDDAATGSI
+629 VAVASFYDDVATGSI
-644 EIIKTDAVDGRT
+644 EIVKTDAVGGHA

-663 IRAGGDIVRADDS
+663 IRAVGDIVRPDGS
-676 IVALDG
+676 IIALDG
-682 ETVATVTTDERG
+682 ETVSTVTTDERG
-694 HARVDH
+694 YARADR
-700 LSLGCGTAIYEVVE
+700 LSLGCGTAAYEAVE

-728 TVKLSYADQQTPVIE
+728 TVELSYADQQTPVIE
-743 AHLDVSNDYT
+743 ARLDVSNDYT
-753 KIDVSKVDACGGQEV
+753 KIDISKVDATGGQEV
-768 TGAELVLCDFN
+768 AGAKLALCDSD

-789 GKPHH
+789 DTPHH
-794 IEHLS
+794 IKHLS
-799 PGTYTLRETMS
+799 PGTYTLREAMS

-818 EITFEVKATGEVQ
+818 EMTFEVKATGEVQ
-831 TVAMKDTPIEI
+831 TVAMKDAPIET

-852 AQPVVSKLVANGD
+852 AQPVISKLVANGD
-865 GKNRAKARANT
+865 GKNRAKTQPDT
-876 QGAFSY
+876 QGTFSY
-882 TIDAKNESSTWV
+882 TIDARNESNTWV
-894 DELTITDD
+894 DEFTVTDD
-902 LECDKDGAA
+902 LECAKDGTA
-911 KLVAVET
+911 KLIAVET
-918 PIAVGDLNGL
+918 PLAVGDLNGL

-935 SPAGTDDTGKQ
+935 SLTGTGDTDRQ

-954 HRNPWLETEEVT
+954 HHNPWLETDEVT
-966 KLLGDDMRLVDY
+966 KLLGDDARLVDY
-978 DGWHLWKADIPTDKS
+978 DGWHLWKADIPTAES
-993 VTLDTKEI
+993 VTLETKEL
-1001 DLTGDAVITGIRFE
+1001 DLADGTSITGIRFE
-1015 YGAVAADFTT
+1015 YGAVSADFTT
-1025 RSEADSWT
+1025 RSDADSWT
-1033 RDDLKDE
+1033 RNDLKDE

-1048 AVLSSDA
+1048 AVLSPDA

-1060 HMQATSSYTPQ
+1060 YMQATSSYTPQ
-1071 AALANSARVDLCR
+1071 TALTNRARVDLCR

-1106 QNLPATGSVTA
+1106 QDLPATGSVPI

-1122 ALLTTGTAAL
+1122 ALLTSGAAAI
-1132 WFARLKSVTK
+1132 WFARLRSSQK
-1142 KRQHDKKAGEPVS
+1142 KR
-1155 RLARLGHKR
+1155 

>member
-1 MSNAPTHSVRSAIA
+1 MSNAPTHSVHSAIA

-24 FLIGCLAPGAALAVD
+24 FLIGCLAPGTALAVD
-39 GSDSLN
+39 GSDVLN

-134 LNGTTHPDGTYS
+134 LKGTTHPDGTYS

-184 PHRARRYYGPVSG
+184 PHRARRYHGPVSG

-207 LPAVSIS
+207 LPAVSVS

-280 YIPRSDRIAFPTQNS
+280 YIPRSDRITFTTQNS
-295 GEHVTVNEQPGTIT
+295 GEHVTINEQPGTIT

-322 AQVGASLAGAEFTCV
+322 AQVGASLAGAEFTYV

-358 DDVPL
+358 NDVPL
-363 GTFTIYES
+363 GTFTVYES

-382 CWSYTVGAEQLGD
+382 SWSYTVGAEQLGD

-419 KDHGDNDE
+419 KDYGDNDE

-433 AGGVVFEVVSNS
+433 AKGVVFEVISNS

-478 SAHGAIPYDRAG
+478 GVHGAIPYDRAG
-490 YTVREVVE
+490 YTVREVAE

-536 QIVKR
+536 QIVKC

-566 SQTCWYPTHN
+566 SQTCWYPAHN
-576 VMNTFTTDTAGAVTL
+576 VMNTFTTDATGAVTL
-591 PESLNPGTYYVH
+591 PESLHPGTYYVH

-618 ITIPADRNLTP
+618 IAIPADRILTP
-629 VAVASFYDDAATGSI
+629 VAVVSFYDDAATGSI
-644 EIIKTDAVDGRT
+644 DIIKTDAVDGRT

-663 IRAGGDIVRADDS
+663 IRADGDIVRTDDS

-694 HARVDH
+694 QARVDH
-700 LSLGCGTAIYEVVE
+700 LSLGCGTATYEVVE

-743 AHLDVSNDYT
+743 VRLDVSNDYT

-768 TGAELVLCDFN
+768 TGAELVLCDSN

-831 TVAMKDTPIEI
+831 TIAMKDTPIEI
-842 RGRIDKRQEI
+842 RGSVDKRQEI

-902 LECDKDGAA
+902 LECAKDGAA

-935 SPAGTDDTGKQ
+935 SPAGTSDTDRQ

-954 HRNPWLETEEVT
+954 RHNPWLETEEVA
-966 KLLGDDMRLVDY
+966 KLLGDDVRLVDY

-1001 DLTGDAVITGIRFE
+1001 DLTDDAVITGIRFE

-1048 AVLSSDA
+1048 AALNSDA

-1071 AALANSARVDLCR
+1071 TALANSARVDLCR

-1098 VIQRCALP
+1098 VIQRCTLP
-1106 QNLPATGSVTA
+1106 QNLPATGSVPV

-1122 ALLTTGTAAL
+1122 ALLTSGAAAI
-1132 WFARLKSVTK
+1132 WFARLRSATK
-1142 KRQHDKKAGEPVS
+1142 R
-1155 RLARLGHKR
+1155 R

>member
-1 MSNAPTHSVRSAIA
+1 MSNAPTHSVHSAIA

-24 FLIGCLAPGAALAVD
+24 FLIGCLAPRAALAVD
-39 GSDSLN
+39 GSDALN

-84 PWRTYNQGWTWLDD
+84 PWRTYDQGWTWLDD

-104 CHGYPSNTSFGGHNL
+104 CHGYPSSTSFGGHNL

-146 YTNSKGVARSGR
+146 YINNKGVARSGR

-176 KSGSIKAA
+176 KSGSIKAD
-184 PHRARRYYGPVSG
+184 PHRARRYHGPVSS

-207 LPAVSIS
+207 LPAVSVS

-233 GGATFDIF
+233 GSATFDIF

-254 DENGRAQATLLP
+254 DENGHAQATLLP

-280 YIPRSDRIAFPTQNS
+280 YIPRSDRIAFTTSDS
-295 GEHVTVNEQPGTIT
+295 GGHVTIDEHPGTIT
-309 LRIAKIDAATDAG
+309 LRIVKIDAATDAG
-322 AQVGASLAGAEFTCV
+322 PQVGASLASAEFTCV

-351 ENGQAIL
+351 ENGRATL
-358 DDVPL
+358 NDVPL

-371 KAPEGYLISND
+371 KAPEGYLISGD

-419 KDHGDNDE
+419 KDHGNNDE

-478 SAHGAIPYDRAG
+478 GVHGAIPYDRAG
-490 YTVREVVE
+490 YTVREVPE
-498 TVPEGFKQAG
+498 TVPEGFKRAG
-508 EWTITAEQTADGA
+508 EWAVEANQISDGA

-541 DAQTGGTVPLA
+541 DVQTGASVPLA

-558 LDSHHEPV
+558 LDSNHKPV

-576 VMNTFTTDTAGAVTL
+576 VMNTFTTDATGTVTL
-591 PESLNPGTYYVH
+591 PESLVPGTYYVR
-603 EASAK
+603 ETSAK
-608 EPYLRGEDLE
+608 EPYLVGEE
-618 ITIPADRNLTP
+618 IEVNIPADINLTP
-629 VAVASFYDDAATGSI
+629 VAIASYYDRAATGNI
-644 EIIKTDAVDGRT
+644 RIVKTNAVDGSG
-656 LAGATFD
+656 LGGAIFE
-663 IRAGGDIVRADDS
+663 IRASGDIVRPDGGIAA
-676 IVALDG
+676 VDG
-682 ETVATVTTDERG
+682 ETVATVTTDKTGE
-694 HARVDH
+694 ACADN
-700 LSLGCGTAIYEVVE
+700 LPLGSGTARYEVVE
-714 TQAPEGYLLNPTPH
+714 TQAPTGFLLDRTSH
-728 TVKLSYADQQTPVIE
+728 IVDLTYADQKTPVVE
-743 AHLDVSNDYT
+743 ARLNVSDDYT
-753 KIDVSKVDACGGQEV
+753 KVDISKVDASGEQEV
-768 TGAELVLCDFN
+768 EGARLTLYGPDKT
-779 GNEIDSWTSS
+779 EIDSWTSS
-789 GKPHH
+789 DKPHRV
-794 IEHLS
+794 EHLA
-799 PGTYTLRETMS
+799 PGTYSLREMMS

-818 EITFEVKATGEVQ
+818 EITFEIKDTEEVQ
-831 TVAMKDTPIEI
+831 SVAMKDTPIEI
-842 RGRIDKRQEI
+842 KGQVDKRQELV
-852 AQPVVSKLVANGD
+852 QPIGKGLLANGD
-865 GKNRAKARANT
+865 GKNRAAT
-876 QGAFSY
+876 QTNADGLFSY
-882 TIDAKNESSTWV
+882 TIDARNDSATWV
-894 DELTITDD
+894 DEFTITDD
-902 LECDKDGAA
+902 LECAEDDTARF
-911 KLVAVET
+911 VSVET
-918 PIAVGDLNGL
+918 PVAIGDLNGL

-935 SPAGTDDTGKQ
+935 SPAGTSDSGKEA
-946 VNATLDDG
+946 NATLDDG

-966 KLLGDDMRLVDY
+966 KLLGDDVRLVDY

-1001 DLTGDAVITGIRFE
+1001 DLTDDVVITGIRFE

-1025 RSEADSWT
+1025 RSEAGSWT

-1048 AVLSSDA
+1048 AALNSDA

-1071 AALANSARVDLCR
+1071 TALVNSARVDLCR

-1098 VIQRCALP
+1098 VIQRCDRP
-1106 QNLPATGSVTA
+1106 QNLPATGSVA
-1117 AACIT
+1117 VAACIT
-1122 ALLTTGTAAL
+1122 ALLTSGTAAI
-1132 WFARLKSVTK
+1132 WFARLRATIK
-1142 KRQHDKKAGEPVS
+1142 KR
-1155 RLARLGHKR
+1155 

>member
-1 MSNAPTHSVRSAIA
+1 MSNAPTHSVHSAIA

-24 FLIGCLAPGAALAVD
+24 FLIGCLAPGTALAVD
-39 GSDSLN
+39 GSDALN

-98 EFAAIV
+98 EFATIV
-104 CHGYPSNTSFGGHNL
+104 CHGYPSSTSFGGHNL

-134 LNGTTHPDGTYS
+134 LKGTTRPDGTYS

-184 PHRARRYYGPVSG
+184 PHRARRYHGPVSG

-207 LPAVSIS
+207 LPAVSVS

-280 YIPRSDRIAFPTQNS
+280 YIPRSDRIAFTTQNS
-295 GEHVTVNEQPGTIT
+295 SEHVTVNEQPGTIT

-351 ENGQAIL
+351 ENGRATL
-358 DDVPL
+358 NDVPL

-371 KAPEGYLISND
+371 KAPEGYLPSND
-382 CWSYTVGAEQLGD
+382 SWTYTVGANQLGD
-395 TGIVELES
+395 SGVVEIES
-403 RIPNIPIAF
+403 RVSDIPIAF

-419 KDHGDNDE
+419 KDYGNSDQ

-445 SQQVVGTLTTNVYG
+445 SQQVVGSLTTNIYG

-464 DQPEAWFGAGKRPA
+464 DQTEAWFGTGKRPA
-478 SAHGAIPYDRAG
+478 GVHGAVPYDRAG
-490 YTVREVVE
+490 YTVREVPE
-498 TVPEGFKQAG
+498 TVPEGFKRAG
-508 EWTITAEQTADGA
+508 EWTVEANQISDGA

-541 DAQTGGTVPLA
+541 DAQTGASVPLA

-558 LDSHHEPV
+558 LDSNHKPV
-566 SQTCWYPTHN
+566 SQTCWYPAHN
-576 VMNTFTTDTAGAVTL
+576 VMDTFTTDATGTVTL
-591 PESLNPGTYYVH
+591 PESLVPGTYYVR
-603 EASAK
+603 ETSAK
-608 EPYLRGEDLE
+608 EPYLVGGEIE
-618 ITIPADRNLTP
+618 VNIPADINLTP
-629 VAVASFYDDAATGSI
+629 VAIVSYYDHAATGNI
-644 EIIKTDAVDGRT
+644 RIVKTDAVDGSS
-656 LAGATFD
+656 LAGAIFE
-663 IRAGGDIVRADDS
+663 IRASGDIVRPDGS
-676 IVALDG
+676 IAALDG
-682 ETVATVTTDERG
+682 ETVATVTTDETG
-694 HARVDH
+694 EARADD
-700 LSLGCGTAIYEVVE
+700 LPLGSGTTRYEVVE
-714 TQAPEGYLLNPTPH
+714 TQAPTGFLLDRTH
-728 TVKLSYADQQTPVIE
+728 HIVDLTYADQKTPVVE
-743 AHLDVSNDYT
+743 ARLNVSDDYT
-753 KIDVSKVDACGGQEV
+753 KVDISKVDASGEQEV
-768 TGAELVLCDFN
+768 KGAQLTLYGPDKT
-779 GNEIDSWTSS
+779 EIDSWTSS
-789 GKPHH
+789 DKPHR
-794 IEHLS
+794 IEHLA
-799 PGTYTLRETMS
+799 PGTYSLRETMS

-818 EITFEVKATGEVQ
+818 EITFEIKDTGEVQ
-831 TVAMKDTPIEI
+831 SVAMKDAPIEI
-842 RGRIDKRQEI
+842 KGQVDKRQELV
-852 AQPVVSKLVANGD
+852 QPIGKGLLANGD
-865 GKNRAKARANT
+865 GKNRAAMQTNT
-876 QGAFSY
+876 DGLFSY
-882 TIDAKNESSTWV
+882 TIDARNDSATWV
-894 DELTITDD
+894 DEFTITDD
-902 LECDKDGAA
+902 LECAKDGTARF
-911 KLVAVET
+911 VSIET
-918 PIAVGDLNGL
+918 PVAIGDLNGL

-935 SPAGTDDTGKQ
+935 TPLDSTDVDEPA
-946 VNATLDDG
+946 NATLDDG
-954 HRNPWLETEEVT
+954 HENPWLESDEV
-966 KLLGDDMRLVDY
+966 KESLGEDCRLVDY
-978 DGWHLWKADIPTDKS
+978 DGWHLWKADVSTTES
-993 VTLDTKEI
+993 TTLEAKEL
-1001 DLTGDAVITGIRFE
+1001 DLASNTVVTGIRIE

-1025 RSEADSWT
+1025 RSDADSWT

-1048 AVLSSDA
+1048 AILGTDA
-1055 RGAVV
+1055 WGAVV
-1060 HMQATSSYTPQ
+1060 HMQATSAYTPQ
-1071 AALANSARVDLCR
+1071 TALTNSVRVDLCR

-1106 QNLPATGSVTA
+1106 QNLPATGSVPI

-1122 ALLTTGTAAL
+1122 ALLTSGVAAI
-1132 WFARLKSVTK
+1132 WFARLRSATK
-1142 KRQHDKKAGEPVS
+1142 R
-1155 RLARLGHKR
+1155 R

>member
-1 MSNAPTHSVRSAIA
+1 MSNAPTHSVHSAIA

-24 FLIGCLAPGAALAVD
+24 FLIGCLAPGSALAVD
-39 GSDSLN
+39 GSDTLN

-134 LNGTTHPDGTYS
+134 LKGTTHPDGTYS

-184 PHRARRYYGPVSG
+184 PHRARRYHGPVSG

-207 LPAVSIS
+207 LPAVSVS

-241 ESAGDARVGTIQM
+241 ESVGDTRVGTIQM

-280 YIPRSDRIAFPTQNS
+280 YIPRSDRIAFTTQNS

-309 LRIAKIDAATDAG
+309 LRIAKVDAATDAG
-322 AQVGASLAGAEFTCV
+322 TQVGASLAGAEFTCV

-351 ENGQAIL
+351 ENGRAIL
-358 DDVPL
+358 NDVPL

-464 DQPEAWFGAGKRPA
+464 DQPEAWFGIGKRPA
-478 SAHGAIPYDRAG
+478 GAHGAIPYDRAG
-490 YTVREVVE
+490 YTVREVAE

-508 EWTITAEQTADGA
+508 EWTITAEQSTDGA
-521 ELQYIV
+521 ELQYII

-566 SQTCWYPTHN
+566 SQTCWYPAHN

-608 EPYLRGEDLE
+608 EPYLCGEDLE

-629 VAVASFYDDAATGSI
+629 VAVASFYDNAATGSI
-644 EIIKTDAVDGRT
+644 EIIKTDAVDGRA

-663 IRAGGDIVRADDS
+663 IRADGDIVRTDGS

-700 LSLGCGTAIYEVVE
+700 LSLGCGTATYEVVE

-743 AHLDVSNDYT
+743 VHLDVSNDYT
-753 KIDVSKVDACGGQEV
+753 KIDISKVDACGGQEV
-768 TGAELVLCDFN
+768 TGAELVLCDSN

-789 GKPHH
+789 DKPHH

-831 TVAMKDTPIEI
+831 TMAMKDAPIEI
-842 RGRIDKRQEI
+842 RGSVDKRQEI

-865 GKNRAKARANT
+865 GKTRAKARANT
-876 QGAFSY
+876 PGAFSY

-902 LECDKDGAA
+902 LECAKDGAA

-935 SPAGTDDTGKQ
+935 SPAGTGDTGKQ

-954 HRNPWLETEEVT
+954 HRNPWLETEEVA
-966 KLLGDDMRLVDY
+966 KLLGDDVRLVDY

-1001 DLTGDAVITGIRFE
+1001 DLTDDAVITGIRFE

-1025 RSEADSWT
+1025 RSEAGSWT

-1048 AVLSSDA
+1048 AALNSDA

-1060 HMQATSSYTPQ
+1060 HMRATSSYTPQ
-1071 AALANSARVDLCR
+1071 TALANNVRVDLCR

-1106 QNLPATGSVTA
+1106 QNLPATGSVPI

-1122 ALLTTGTAAL
+1122 ALLTSGVAAI
-1132 WFARLKSVTK
+1132 WFARLRSATK
-1142 KRQHDKKAGEPVS
+1142 RH
-1155 RLARLGHKR
+1155 